1 MDAKE
6 SEGHEQEKL
15 GMASPFFL
23 NILHKFTVKDDIL
36 KSIYNFMT
44 AMAEDAAMSVSGDV
58 GDYRN
63 EGRQSICTSQT
74 A

>member
-1 MDAKE
+1 M
-6 SEGHEQEKL
+6 
-15 GMASPFFL
+15 L
-23 NILHKFTVKDDIL
+23 NINKFLHKFTDKNDIL
-36 KSIYNFMT
+36 KSTYNFMA